1 MSPVDSIN
9 NISLKRRMSKKDYD
23 KLLSTLPTFNVELYS
38 SYKDMG
44 FSAALINS
52 SIRWYE
58 LASYITIEE
67 NNDIL
72 SKVYLHINDF
82 IIIQEEKY
90 KESYAIVKGIFKH
103 KGNDGNNYAF
113 IVVDWFED
121 TKKQHSTLH
130 CPIYNLQTEKWRRI
144 FPIHVI
150 DNMKKVH
157 FIRYSDKK
165 WIKNNFY
172 FTAI

>member
-1 MSPVDSIN
+1 
-9 NISLKRRMSKKDYD
+9 MSKKDYNN
-23 KLLSTLPTFNVELYS
+23 LLSTLPNFNVELYL
-38 SYKDMG
+38 SYKDIG
-44 FSAALINS
+44 FSAAFINS

-113 IVVDWFED
+113 VVVDWFED
-121 TKKQHSTLH
+121 TKKKHSILH
-130 CPIYNLQTEKWRRI
+130 CPIYNLQTEKWRQI

-165 WIKNNFY
+165 WIKNNYY

>member
-1 MSPVDSIN
+1 
-9 NISLKRRMSKKDYD
+9 MSKKDYNN
-23 KLLSTLPTFNVELYS
+23 LLSTLPNFNVELYL
-38 SYKDMG
+38 SYKDIG

-67 NNDIL
+67 NNNTP

-121 TKKQHSTLH
+121 TKRQHSTLH
-130 CPIYNLQTEKWRRI
+130 CPIYNLQTK
-144 FPIHVI
+144 
-150 DNMKKVH
+150 D
-157 FIRYSDKK
+157 
-165 WIKNNFY
+165 
-172 FTAI
+172 